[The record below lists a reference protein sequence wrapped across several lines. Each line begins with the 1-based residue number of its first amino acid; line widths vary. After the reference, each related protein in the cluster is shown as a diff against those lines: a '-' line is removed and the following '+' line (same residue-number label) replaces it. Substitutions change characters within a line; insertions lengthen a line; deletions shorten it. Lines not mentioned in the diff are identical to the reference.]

1 MKYVFKIVNA
11 LISISIIPAAIFL
24 EFVFIQMSTSVLD
37 VGIEESFSIKRFYDI
52 FVSGK
57 DPFSFLIKED
67 TVFYWPDGLDPVK
80 PYLIAFIV
88 FFALAIITALFIFV
102 WSICSG
108 KRIPVI
114 IAGGAGI
121 LFSILMNV
129 CFSAGAELFTSGE
142 INIVDAL
149 SGGGFLA
156 SLVSGFVSV
165 DTLMLGGFK
174 NAFIIIFAAVILW
187 TLAFI
192 LVDMGDEKEPKPQ
205 KAKH

>member
-1 MKYVFKIVNA
+1 MKYVLKIVNA
-11 LISISIIPAAIFL
+11 LLAISIIPVAIFL
-24 EFVFIQMSTSVLD
+24 EFVFIQVSTTVVD

-52 FVSGK
+52 FVSGE
-57 DPFSFLIKED
+57 DPFSVFVKED
-67 TVFYWPDGLDPVK
+67 TVFYWPDALDPVK

-121 LFSILMNV
+121 LFSILMTV
-129 CFSAGAELFTSGE
+129 FFSSGAELFTSGT
-142 INIVDAL
+142 INVVNAL
-149 SGGGFLA
+149 SGGGIIA

-174 NAFIIIFAAVILW
+174 NAFIIIFAAIILW
-187 TLAFI
+187 TLAFV
-192 LVDMGDEKEPKPQ
+192 LVDLGDEKEPK
-205 KAKH
+205 KK